1 MQKNEV
7 EPWQI
12 FVKTLTSRTITI
24 GIQPFATV
32 ITVMYKLHEKV
43 GPPPHEVRL
52 IFGGKQLDPGRMLA
66 EYGVQKGSTL
76 HLVLRLSGGDRSLKR
91 SKKRHD
97 TVRLF
102 SRARRSGS
110 TMITTTA

>member
-24 GIQPFATV
+24 NIQPSATV
-32 ITVMYKLHEKV
+32 IKVMNEIYEK
-43 GPPPHEVRL
+43 GEPPPHQARL
-52 IFGGKQLDPGRMLA
+52 IFGGKQLEPGRMLA

-76 HLVLRLSGGDRSLKR
+76 YLLLRLSGGDGSLER
-91 SKKRHD
+91 
-97 TVRLF
+97 
-102 SRARRSGS
+102 
-110 TMITTTA
+110 